1 MVNLRTV
8 VRLPAVVAFI
18 ASTALASPAFAQS
31 AVVDKIGSLPQI
43 AITQIDDRNSVLEGK
58 TGTAI
63 AVLIE
68 HGTTDES
75 DQDAEAAAASAVAQK
90 FSVLVWVET
99 GLPKGDIIYTDPAL
113 KWVTPAEQDV
123 LSAQLQSAVQVCC
136 LSDSLPRLVDAI
148 ATDMENGSQV
158 PPDPRNYILDD
169 IGLLDAAHTD
179 AIAAREQ
186 QLESATN
193 KGIGVIL
200 MDEQPGQSSATIA
213 LKDAESLNVKGDIAA
228 VVWVARSGS
237 SLTFSMVPAPAYADI
252 IPASTADNI
261 NASFN
266 ADMQSGQIG
275 DALVA
280 AVDRTAAAV
289 AGTST
294 PTPAASGTQSLGV
307 GGGTPSAS
315 QGPSP
320 QGLAQSNLAPKR
332 GASQTW
338 TALLILIAVA
348 AVILIVVIAIRRNQ
362 R

>member
-1 MVNLRTV
+1 M
-8 VRLPAVVAFI
+8 AF
-18 ASTALASPAFAQS
+18 AALASPAFAQS
-31 AVVDKIGSLPQI
+31 AVVDKTGSLPQI
-43 AITQIDDRNSVLEGK
+43 AITQIDDRDSVLDGK
-58 TGTAI
+58 TGTTI

-68 HGTTDES
+68 HGTNDES
-75 DQDAEAAAASAVAQK
+75 DQDAEATAASAVAQK

-99 GLPKGDIIYTDPAL
+99 GLPRGDIIYTDPAI

-123 LSAQLQSAVQVCC
+123 LSSQLQSALQVCC

-148 ATDMENGSQV
+148 ATDMENGSQQ
-158 PPDPRNYILDD
+158 PSDPHNYILDD
-169 IGLLDAAHTD
+169 IGLLDAAHTA
-179 AIAAREQ
+179 AIVAREQ

-200 MDEQPGQSSATIA
+200 IDEQPGQSSAAIA
-213 LKDAESLNVKGDIAA
+213 LKDAQSLNVKGDIAA

-237 SLTFSMVPAPAYADI
+237 SLTFSMVPAPAYADA

-280 AVDRTAAAV
+280 AIDRTAAAV

-294 PTPAASGTQSLGV
+294 SAPAASGTPGQGAV
-307 GGGTPSAS
+307 GGTPSAS
-315 QGPSP
+315 PGPSS
-320 QGLAQSNLAPKR
+320 QGLTQPSLPPKR

-338 TALLILIAVA
+338 TVLLILIAVV